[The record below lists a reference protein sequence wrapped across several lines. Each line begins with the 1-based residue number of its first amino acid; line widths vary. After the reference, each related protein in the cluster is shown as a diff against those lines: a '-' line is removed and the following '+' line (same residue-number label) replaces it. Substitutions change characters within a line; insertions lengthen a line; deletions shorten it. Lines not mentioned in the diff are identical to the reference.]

1 MGPKKAKTR
10 KASGNCF
17 GPAVT
22 LPDTGNLY
30 TLRYVMSAYEWEFE
44 LNPLLTK
51 NFIAEHL
58 EPKIRQKWKQN
69 NPELPLISTKLLVQ
83 RLARDYSSVVEIKR
97 KQLTKVKTENFM
109 QRLDKLYDL
118 LICQCKFISC
128 EQVQCPDVDCHGAHM
143 ECS

>member
-30 TLRYVMSAYEWEFE
+30 TLRDVMAAFDWEFE
-44 LNPLLTK
+44 LNPGLTK
-51 NFIAEHL
+51 NFIAEQL

-69 NPELPLISTKLLVQ
+69 NPELPLMSTKLLVQ
-83 RLARDYSSVVEIKR
+83 RLARDYSSVIEIKR
-97 KQLTKVKTENFM
+97 KQLNKVQTMCWFKKSINIILSLLRANKKT
-109 QRLDKLYDL
+109 Y
-118 LICQCKFISC
+118 
-128 EQVQCPDVDCHGAHM
+128 
-143 ECS
+143 